1 MIILIIILFVSDHS
15 DPIKQE
21 LWVYWMPSKFSD
33 VDQLIF
39 AQIFRFADIL
49 V

>member
-1 MIILIIILFVSDHS
+1 MILIMIILIIILFVSDHS
-15 DPIKQE
+15 DPIK
-21 LWVYWMPSKFSD
+21 LPSKFSD